1 MDNLTEEVKEINEQ
15 NDIFG
20 TYQKAKSICDFLE
33 LDTNKEILDTNN
45 LIAIYGPWGSGK
57 SCLMKTIYD
66 NLDQNRFN
74 VIWFNT
80 WKYEKDDNL
89 AYSLFKYI
97 GKDNYWDKIKEL
109 GNNFLSNVYGIF
121 KSISKGVELNL
132 GVLNIKPG
140 EMLDEAEKQ
149 DKRINDNINNQ
160 KCLWERVEEFED
172 SFKCIKFKDDKKL
185 VVFLDDLDRCESEN
199 IITLISAIKLLL
211 SINKNIIFIIG
222 VDRTAVTLAL
232 KNRYNNDYNKADEYL
247 EKIFSITFELIDN
260 IQTKNFFK
268 YINEI
273 TGLDENNAKLI
284 LDFFE
289 AIHFT
294 NARYVKKVLR
304 KYYLMKNYLK
314 SKEIDINN
322 VYNIIMI
329 LYIVI
334 LNMYHSD
341 EYKYI
346 IRKDKEK
353 IYENIILIHY
363 NNNGVKKQGRYTSY
377 KINCNIKYSKD
388 ENFNINGL
396 LLRFSSYKIINNE
409 LSSIMLLSGDAHI
422 NLSDWL
428 GAFEENNICNEFI
441 KFIVSNSNNL
451 KNLMKDNEFDD
462 EKILNLLNTVNDII

>member
-33 LDTNKEILDTNN
+33 LETNKEILDMNN

-57 SCLMKTIYD
+57 SCLMKTIYN
-66 NLDQNRFN
+66 NLDKNKFN

-97 GKDNYWDKIKEL
+97 IKDNYLEKIKEQ
-109 GNNFLSNVYGIF
+109 GSNFLSIAYGIF
-121 KSISKGVELNL
+121 KSLAKGVEVNL
-132 GVLNIKPG
+132 DISNIKMGLDVLNIKPG
-140 EMLDEAEKQ
+140 EVLDEAERQ
-149 DKRINDNINNQ
+149 DKIINENINKQ
-160 KCLWERVEEFED
+160 KCLWEKVEEFED
-172 SFKCIKFKDDKKL
+172 EFKRIKFKGDKKL

-211 SINKNIIFIIG
+211 SINKKIIFIIG

-232 KNRYNNDYNKADEYL
+232 KNKYNNDYNKADEYL
-247 EKIFSITFELIDN
+247 EKIFSITFELINN
-260 IQTKNFFK
+260 IQENNFIK
-268 YINEI
+268 YIKNI
-273 TGLDENNAKLI
+273 IGLHENNVKLI

-294 NARYVKKVLR
+294 NSRHVKKVLR

-314 SKEIDINN
+314 TKGIDVYD
-322 VYNIIMI
+322 VYNIILI

-334 LNMYHSD
+334 LNMYYSD

-346 IRKDKEK
+346 IRKDKK
-353 IYENIILIHY
+353 MFMTILYYLII
-363 NNNGVKKQGRYTSY
+363 
-377 KINCNIKYSKD
+377 IKM
-388 ENFNINGL
+388 E
-396 LLRFSSYKIINNE
+396 
-409 LSSIMLLSGDAHI
+409 
-422 NLSDWL
+422 
-428 GAFEENNICNEFI
+428 
-441 KFIVSNSNNL
+441 L
-451 KNLMKDNEFDD
+451 KNKVG
-462 EKILNLLNTVNDII
+462 IYHI

>member
-1 MDNLTEEVKEINEQ
+1 MDNLIEEVKEINED

-33 LDTNKEILDTNN
+33 LDTNKEILEKNN
-45 LIAIYGPWGSGK
+45 LIAIYGSWGSGK
-57 SCLMKTIYD
+57 SCLMKTIYN
-66 NLDQNRFN
+66 NLNREKFD

-97 GKDNYWDKIKEL
+97 GKENYWDKIIEQ
-109 GNNFLSNVYGIF
+109 GSNFLNNAYGIF
-121 KSISKGVELNL
+121 KSLAKGVEVNL
-132 GVLNIKPG
+132 GILNVKPG

-149 DKRINDNINNQ
+149 DKIIKDNINEQ
-160 KCLWERVEEFED
+160 KCLWEKVAEFENE
-172 SFKCIKFKDDKKL
+172 FENIKFKDNKRL

-211 SINKNIIFIIG
+211 SINKSIIFIIG
-222 VDRTAVTLAL
+222 VDKKAVTLAL
-232 KNRYNNDYNKADEYL
+232 ENKYNNDYNKADEYL
-247 EKIFSITFELIDN
+247 EKIFSITFELINN
-260 IQTKNFFK
+260 IQIKNFIK

-273 TGLDENNAKLI
+273 IGLDENNAQLI
-284 LDFFE
+284 LNFFE

-294 NARYVKKVLR
+294 NARHIKKVLR
-304 KYYLMKNYLK
+304 KYYLMKNYLNNK
-314 SKEIDINN
+314 GIDIND
-322 VYNIIMI
+322 VHNILLI

-353 IYENIILIHY
+353 TYENIIY
-363 NNNGVKKQGRYTSY
+363 FYYDRNGMKKQGRFVGY
-377 KINCNIKYSKD
+377 KKICNKKYKNG
-388 ENFNINGL
+388 EQYNLTGL
-396 LLRFSSYKIINNE
+396 LIRFSSYKIINNE
-409 LSSIMLLSGDAHI
+409 ISIDIYGGEIHTDLE
-422 NLSDWL
+422 NWL

-441 KFIVSNSNNL
+441 KFIVSNSGNF
-451 KNLMKDNEFDD
+451 KNLMKNYEFDD
-462 EKILNLLNTVNDII
+462 DKVMNLLNIVNDII